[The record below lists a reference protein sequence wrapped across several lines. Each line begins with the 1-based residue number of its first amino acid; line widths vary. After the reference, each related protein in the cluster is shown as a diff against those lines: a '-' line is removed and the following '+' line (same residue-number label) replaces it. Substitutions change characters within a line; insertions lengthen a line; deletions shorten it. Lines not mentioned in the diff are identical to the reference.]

1 MQAYTGVIRGV
12 PELLIIL
19 LMYFGGTALMSA
31 VVGRY
36 IEINAFAAGVTALTV
51 VFSGYAAEIFRGAIN
66 AVAPGQR
73 EAAMALGLSRWQIWP
88 LIIIPQMIPIA
99 LPAFCNL
106 CISLIKDTSLISV
119 VGLTDV
125 MRVAYI
131 GAGSLRAPLPFYLAA
146 SAIYLTLTSLSL
158 LSFRLIEVD
167 TLSLWRKVEAMNT
180 AIALDALVTL
190 PRGLIL
196 TLALTSASLAAG
208 FVISIPLAFI
218 LGWLGS
224 VTSKDP
230 VSPKAVAMEVRSFT
244 GIGAE
249 KATGH

>member
-1 MQAYTGVIRGV
+1 MYGFLDQFILGLKNTLFVFFLSCAFGTILGLLIAMLRNSRRKPISACMQAYTGIIRGV

-19 LMYFGGTALMSA
+19 LMYFGGTALLSA
-31 VVGRY
+31 AVGHY
-36 IEINAFAAGVTALTV
+36 IEINAFAAGVTALTI

-73 EAAMALGLSRWQIWP
+73 EAAIALGLSRGQIWL

-158 LSFRLIEVD
+158 LSFRLIE
-167 TLSLWRKVEAMNT
+167 RRC
-180 AIALDALVTL
+180 AL
-190 PRGLIL
+190 
-196 TLALTSASLAAG
+196 
-208 FVISIPLAFI
+208 PLAK
-218 LGWLGS
+218 G
-224 VTSKDP
+224 
-230 VSPKAVAMEVRSFT
+230 
-244 GIGAE
+244 
-249 KATGH
+249 

>member
-1 MQAYTGVIRGV
+1 MHGFLEQFILGLKNTLFVFFLSCAFGTILGLLIAMLRSSRRKAVSACAQAYTGIIRGV
-12 PELLIIL
+12 PELLVIL
-19 LMYFGGTALMSA
+19 LMYFGGTALLSA
-31 VVGRY
+31 VFGRY

-73 EAAMALGLSRWQIWP
+73 EAAMALGLSRWQIWL

-158 LSFRLIEVD
+158 LSFRLIE
-167 TLSLWRKVEAMNT
+167 RRY
-180 AIALDALVTL
+180 AL
-190 PRGLIL
+190 
-196 TLALTSASLAAG
+196 
-208 FVISIPLAFI
+208 PL
-218 LGWLGS
+218 LKG
-224 VTSKDP
+224 
-230 VSPKAVAMEVRSFT
+230 
-244 GIGAE
+244 
-249 KATGH
+249 

>member
-1 MQAYTGVIRGV
+1 MYGFLDQFILGLKNTLFVFFLSCAFGTILGLLIAMLRNSHRKPVSACMQAYTGIIRGV

-19 LMYFGGTALMSA
+19 LMYFGGTALLIA
-31 VVGRY
+31 AVGRY
-36 IEINAFAAGVTALTV
+36 VEINAFVAGVTALTI

-73 EAAMALGLSRWQIWP
+73 EAATALGLSRWQIWL

-131 GAGSLRAPLPFYLAA
+131 AAGSLRAPLPFYLAA
-146 SAIYLTLTSLSL
+146 S
-158 LSFRLIEVD
+158 
-167 TLSLWRKVEAMNT
+167 
-180 AIALDALVTL
+180 VTL
-190 PRGLIL
+190 PP
-196 TLALTSASLAAG
+196 S
-208 FVISIPLAFI
+208 FI
-218 LGWLGS
+218 Q
-224 VTSKDP
+224 
-230 VSPKAVAMEVRSFT
+230 F
-244 GIGAE
+244 
-249 KATGH
+249 